1 MKGEI
6 ARAATSR
13 SSATSLERT
22 THSLADRPRCCAI
35 PDRRNTPGLVT
46 THAQTMNDK
55 DSKDSKDSWCIVEV
69 SEASE
74 ASEASKALDVT
85 DAPDVYEAPAGVA
98 VRASD
103 TGLDYAIK
111 VSKKHQSESGRKPLD
126 IEVLFCFDV
135 SSSMQGAGIK
145 AIQDMIRTMPHTAK
159 ELTHNTFFGTVA
171 VFSSKCHVLPCA
183 KHSEKISDWTPQKT
197 QEIID
202 KLFAMGMT
210 NFDEALRVST
220 DHALKSRGKAD
231 ACIILLATDG
241 EVSTGDIRDAE
252 SLRTRFISDREN
264 RPVYIA
270 PIAIGPMPNAAYLTT
285 LASNESFLSFAKGA
299 EEASGAVLKAL
310 KAFDEAQSVFDVTV
324 SIKRVGNAD
333 SDKEHYT
340 TNFGFLTDTH
350 NTVTGTLDYNLK
362 AGDQVELTFP
372 GGEHSFLVGNE
383 VETSRADIWQEVDA
397 NRRFEAILEGVNEHT
412 QKMTLHDTA
421 EAIKKQMDSIPVHR
435 SLSVRVD
442 TVVEALLAQPVPV
455 VGKRMSAHGCRSL
468 DDDQDDEY
476 EGTLNAPMFR
486 SIGESF
492 RSLSADQHPY
502 SYNSRDLA
510 WAAIKTR
517 SAF

>member
-1 MKGEI
+1 MN
-6 ARAATSR
+6 
-13 SSATSLERT
+13 ERG
-22 THSLADRPRCCAI
+22 ACPRCDIKVVRDIAGAH
-35 PDRRNTPGLVT
+35 NTLAGRPTQVLCYT
-46 THAQTMNDK
+46 RQKKHTQTMSD
-55 DSKDSKDSWCIVEV
+55 KDSWCIVE
-69 SEASE
+69 ASE
-74 ASEASKALDVT
+74 APESPDVPDVP
-85 DAPDVYEAPAGVA
+85 DAPELTEAPAGVA

-103 TGLDYAIK
+103 TGLNYAIK
-111 VSKKHQSESGRKPLD
+111 VSKKHQSESGCKPLN
-126 IEVLFCFDV
+126 IKVVFCLDV
-135 SSSMQGAGIK
+135 SSSMAGEGINALK
-145 AIQDMIRTMPHTAK
+145 DIIRTMQKCAE
-159 ELTHNTFFGTVA
+159 ELKRNTFFGTVA

-183 KHSEKISDWTPQKT
+183 QQPEKLSDWTSEKT
-197 QEIID
+197 QQISN

-210 NFDEALRVST
+210 NFDEALSVAT
-220 DHALKSRGKAD
+220 GHARNVRDDAD
-231 ACIILLATDG
+231 ACVILLATDG
-241 EVSTGDIRDAE
+241 EVSTGKIQDAE
-252 SLRTRFISDREN
+252 SLRTRFLSDRN
-264 RPVYIA
+264 GMPVYVA

-285 LASNESFLSFAKGA
+285 LASKESFISFAKGA

-310 KAFDEAQSVFDVTV
+310 KAFDEAHSVFDVTV

-372 GGEHSFLVGNE
+372 GGEHSFVVGNE

-397 NRRFEAILEGVNEHT
+397 NRRFEAILENVNEHT

-442 TVVEALLAQPVPV
+442 TVVEALLAQSVPV
-455 VGKRMSAHGCRSL
+455 VGKRMSTHGCRSL
-468 DDDQDDEY
+468 DDDED